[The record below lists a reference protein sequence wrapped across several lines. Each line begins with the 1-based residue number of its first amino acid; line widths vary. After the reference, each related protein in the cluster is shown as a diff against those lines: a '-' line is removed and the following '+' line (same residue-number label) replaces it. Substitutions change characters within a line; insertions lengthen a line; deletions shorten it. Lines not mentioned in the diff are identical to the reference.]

1 MFHKRRNRQWRR
13 TLYVEAL
20 EDRAVLSNVTAVQN
34 PVTGVLTLT
43 GDNGVDEVLLT
54 EVANTFTV
62 LGEGDGTING
72 QAVPALFTS
81 VTGITGQFFNGNN
94 NVSISG
100 VNIPSAL
107 TITAGTGNNSI
118 VVQFST
124 FGQAD
129 ITAGAETK
137 GAVGSNTV
145 ILSQDTITGNH
156 VNVSL
161 LNESGVSG
169 VREGLLPLP
178 GISPGS
184 VNTVSMETLQFTG
197 RGNLNTRVD
206 DGVVYFDPVLDVITP
221 GIFRHDGRRQ

>member
-1 MFHKRRNRQWRR
+1 M
-13 TLYVEAL
+13 YVEAL
-20 EDRAVLSNVTAVQN
+20 EDHGAVLSNVTAVQN

-62 LGEGDGTING
+62 LGEGGTTING

-100 VNIPSAL
+100 VNIPGAL

-161 LNESGVSG
+161 SLDESGVSG

-206 DGVVYFDPVLDVITP
+206 RTASSIHPRP
-221 GIFRHDGRRQ
+221 M